1 MEQHASVEQ
10 VLTRLRR
17 IEGQVRGLERMVEQ
31 GRTCEDM
38 LTQLTAI
45 LSGLEQVGLLLMDVH
60 LERCVFQD
68 AATDQQKL
76 AALKQALRLWT
87 RLGLTTLDRSAS
99 VPETAP

>member
-1 MEQHASVEQ
+1 MEQHVSVEQ
-10 VLTRLRR
+10 ILIRLRR
-17 IEGQVRGLERMVEQ
+17 IGGQVRGLERMVEQ

-60 LERCVFQD
+60 LERCVLQD

-76 AALKQALRLWT
+76 EALRQALRLWT
-87 RLGLTTLDRSAS
+87 RLGLTTLERSEGL
-99 VPETAP
+99 PETVP